1 MPVVTGPDLIALQVR
16 DLEAAAAFYRDVVG
30 LPVAPSSPPNAVVF
44 ATTPIPFAVRSA
56 SVDLDLTEHLGHG
69 MALWLRADDAV
80 AVLDGLTDHGVDIVG
95 ELADSPFGKTFT
107 FRDPQG
113 YLITVHDGG

>member
-80 AVLDGLTDHGVDIVG
+80 AVLDGPPITVSTSWVSSPTVPSGRP
-95 ELADSPFGKTFT
+95 SPFVTRRAT
-107 FRDPQG
+107 
-113 YLITVHDGG
+113 